1 MTVSFEFLAG
11 FTCCS
16 MVVFLYL
23 LHELVEV
30 GTALVLLLRE
40 SLEELWYSM
49 RDGDERGPRGFRGGQ
64 REGGLKG

>member
-16 MVVFLYL
+16 MVVALYL

-30 GTALVLLLRE
+30 GRALVSMLRE
-40 SLEELWYSM
+40 SLEEL
-49 RDGDERGPRGFRGGQ
+49 GE
-64 REGGLKG
+64 E

>member
-23 LHELVEV
+23 IHELVEV
-30 GTALVLLLRE
+30 GKALVLLLRE
-40 SLEELWYSM
+40 SLEEL
-49 RDGDERGPRGFRGGQ
+49 GE
-64 REGGLKG
+64 E